1 MTCLQGAVSNGT
13 RYGDRMAANGHGD
26 TTTSDLNGQQP
37 FPDPIAVL
45 SLRDCTA
52 YRAVDDDDQPV
63 MIVSDGVTTLALECG
78 LRGASG
84 QVAAAAD
91 RLAEAMRDFALSVNY
106 SVRQWGSASNVDR

>member
-1 MTCLQGAVSNGT
+1 
-13 RYGDRMAANGHGD
+13 MAANGHGE
-26 TTTSDLNGQQP
+26 TTTSDLQGQLP

-63 MIVSDGVTTLALECG
+63 MILSDGVTTLSLECG

-84 QVAAAAD
+84 QVAVAAD
-91 RLAEAMRDFALSVNY
+91 RLAEAMRDFALSVKY
-106 SVRQWGSASNVDR
+106 SAQQWRSDSNVDS

>member
-1 MTCLQGAVSNGT
+1 
-13 RYGDRMAANGHGD
+13 MAASGHGE
-26 TTTSDLNGQQP
+26 TTTSDLNGQLP

-52 YRAVDDDDQPV
+52 FRAVDDDDQPV
-63 MIVSDGVTTLALECG
+63 LILSDGVTTLSLECG

-91 RLAEAMRDFALSVNY
+91 RLSDAMRDFALSVNY
-106 SVRQWGSASNVDR
+106 AVRQWRSDSNVDS